1 MISRFDNNK
10 SRLRQAH
17 LKWWLLY
24 LLVTII
30 MNFMMYGNP
39 NIWRIAILIMPLAGS
54 FYLIEWLLRQ
64 YRSRTHYALIM
75 VLLTFLYFLGISFL
89 IWLLVYELLPRAGV
103 VLYDPTV
110 PFHVRWFLGNMYRNF
125 SPILVAAMAYRMFL
139 AYKEQQ
145 QGLLAA
151 EQHLN
156 ATLKQKLAIEE
167 ENKKLRK
174 TLLHG
179 QLGSHL
185 KHNVINMLRQRLAN
199 MPEIQQLMEGMLAM
213 QRYDYT
219 HIDPQSE
226 GILLENEVHY
236 IQQLVSLNR
245 TLYPDVPPVDFSI
258 KGILIARLIPPFILS
273 TILENA
279 IKYGDQRDPQHPIRM
294 ILESSPQV
302 LKLWATNKVKAS
314 ATFPLQ
320 QRLPSSGIGLDN
332 IRRQLELFCPG
343 NFDFEAGRQGM
354 EYQVKLTI
362 HYH

>member
-10 SRLRQAH
+10 SRLRRAH

-24 LLVTII
+24 LLVTMI
-30 MNFMMYGNP
+30 MNFMMYGTP
-39 NIWRIAILIMPLAGS
+39 NIWRIAILITPLAGS
-54 FYLIEWLLRQ
+54 FYLMEWLLRQ
-64 YRSRTHYALIM
+64 YRRRNHYALIM
-75 VLLTFLYFLGISFL
+75 VMLTLLYFLVISLF
-89 IWLLVYELLPRAGV
+89 IWLLVYNALPQIGII
-103 VLYDPTV
+103 LYDPTV
-110 PFHVRWFLGNMYRNF
+110 PFHAHWFIGNMYRNF
-125 SPILVAAMAYRMFL
+125 SPILVAAIAYRMFL

-145 QGLLAA
+145 QELLVA

-167 ENKKLRK
+167 ENKKLRRS
-174 TLLHG
+174 LLHG
-179 QLGSHL
+179 QLDSHF
-185 KHNVINMLRQRLAN
+185 KHNVTNLLRQRLAN
-199 MPEIQQLMEGMLAM
+199 MPDIQQLMEGLLAM
-213 QRYDYT
+213 QRYDYL
-219 HIDPQSE
+219 HLDPQSQ
-226 GILLENEVHY
+226 GILLENEVQYMH
-236 IQQLVSLNR
+236 QLITLNR
-245 TLYPDVPPVDFSI
+245 ALYPDVTPVEFHI
-258 KGILIARLIPPFILS
+258 KGTLIARLIPPFIFS

-279 IKYGDQRDPQHPIRM
+279 IKYAEQRDPQHPIRM

>member
-1 MISRFDNNK
+1 MFSRFDANK
-10 SRLRQAH
+10 LRLWRVH
-17 LKWWLLY
+17 LIWWLLY
-24 LLVTII
+24 VLVTMI
-30 MNFMMYGNP
+30 MNFMMFGKP
-39 NIWRIAILIMPLAGS
+39 NLWSISVLTIPLAGS
-54 FYLIEWLLRQ
+54 FYLMEWLLRQ
-64 YRSRTHYALIM
+64 YRSRKNYALIM
-75 VLLTFLYFLGISFL
+75 VLLTLLYFLGISFL
-89 IWLLVYELLPRAGV
+89 VWLLVYEVLPRAGV

-110 PFHVRWFLGNMYRNF
+110 PFHAHWFIGNMYRNF
-125 SPILVAAMAYRMFL
+125 SPILVAAIAYRMFL

-167 ENKKLRK
+167 ENKKLRRA
-174 TLLHG
+174 LLHG

-185 KHNVINMLRQRLAN
+185 KHNVTNMLRQRLAN

-213 QRYDYT
+213 QRYAYT

-279 IKYGDQRDPQHPIRM
+279 IKYGDQRDPRHPIRM
-294 ILESSPQV
+294 TLESGPQA
-302 LKLWATNKVKAS
+302 LKLWATNKVRAS
-314 ATFPLQ
+314 SLNPEQ
-320 QRLPSSGIGLDN
+320 HRVVSSGIGLDN
-332 IRRQLELFCPG
+332 IRRQLDLFCPG
-343 NFDFEAGRQGM
+343 NYDFEAGREGNFFK
-354 EYQVKLTI
+354 VRLVI
-362 HYH
+362 HYQ

>member
-1 MISRFDNNK
+1 MAIGFAIHKISQ
-10 SRLRQAH
+10 LRAH
-17 LKWWLLY
+17 LRWWLLY
-24 LLVTII
+24 ILVTMI
-30 MNFMMYGNP
+30 MNFMMYGKLNLAG
-39 NIWRIAILIMPLAGS
+39 IAVLMIPLAGS

-64 YRSRTHYALIM
+64 YRSRTYYSLVM
-75 VLLTFLYFLGISFL
+75 VLMTLLYFLLVSLFIL
-89 IWLLVYELLPRAGV
+89 LLVYFLLPRMGV
-103 VLYDPTV
+103 ILYDPAV
-110 PFHVRWFLGNMYRNF
+110 PFHAHWFIGNMYRNF
-125 SPILVAAMAYRMFL
+125 SPILVAAIAYRMFL

-167 ENKKLRK
+167 ENKKLRRA
-174 TLLHG
+174 LLHG

-185 KHNVINMLRQRLAN
+185 KHNVTNMLRQRLAN

-226 GILLENEVHY
+226 GILLENEVQY

-279 IKYGDQRDPQHPIRM
+279 IKYGDQRDPRHPIRM
-294 ILESSPQV
+294 TLESGSQA
-302 LKLWATNKVKAS
+302 LKLWATNKVRAS
-314 ATFPLQ
+314 SLHPEQ
-320 QRLPSSGIGLDN
+320 HRVVSSGIGLDN
-332 IRRQLELFCPG
+332 IRRQLDLFCPG
-343 NFDFEAGRQGM
+343 NYDFEAGQEGNFFKVRL
-354 EYQVKLTI
+354 VI
-362 HYH
+362 HYQ